1 MSRIRVLIADDH
13 AVVRAGIRL
22 LLDAHPDIQ
31 VVGEARDGSEAV
43 ELARELRPDL
53 VLMDVAMANL
63 SGLEATRQL
72 RQAQPDIRV
81 LMLTMHADE
90 DYFFEAV
97 HAGASGYILKEAS
110 PGEVIEAVRT
120 VARGGVSFHCD
131 LARKLL
137 DDYLRRVQTGEEGE
151 SFSRLTE
158 REREILRLTAE
169 GRSARDIANLLTL
182 SPKTVERHRT
192 NLMDKLNLRNRAELI
207 RYALRKGLVSPDH

>member
-1 MSRIRVLIADDH
+1 MNSVTVLIADDH

-43 ELARELRPDL
+43 ALARELRPKV
-53 VLMDVAMANL
+53 VLMDVAMAGL

-72 RQAQPDIRV
+72 RQAQPGTQV

-90 DYFFEAV
+90 DYFFEAIR
-97 HAGASGYILKEAS
+97 AGAAGYVLKEAS
-110 PGEVIEAVRT
+110 PGEVVEAIRT
-120 VARGGVSFHCD
+120 VARGDVAFHSS

-137 DDYLRRVQTGEEGE
+137 DDYLRRVQAGEENE
-151 SFSRLTE
+151 SFGRLTE

-169 GRSARDIANLLTL
+169 GRSARDIAHLLTL

-192 NLMDKLNLRNRAELI
+192 NLMNKLNLHNRAELI
-207 RYALRKGLVSPDH
+207 RYALRKGLVTPDR

>member
-1 MSRIRVLIADDH
+1 MKKVRVLVADDH

-22 LLDAHPDIQ
+22 LLGAHGDID

-43 ELARELRPDL
+43 TLARELRPDV
-53 VLMDVAMANL
+53 VLMDVAMAGL

-72 RQAQPDIRV
+72 RQAQPGTQV

-90 DYFFEAV
+90 DYFFAAV
-97 HAGASGYILKEAS
+97 RAGASGYILKEAS
-110 PGEVIEAVRT
+110 PNEVVEAIRT
-120 VARGGVSFHCD
+120 VARGGVAFHSN
-131 LARKLL
+131 LARRLL
-137 DDYLRRVQTGEEGE
+137 DDYLRRVQAGEEGE

-169 GRSARDIANLLTL
+169 GRSARDIADLLTL

-192 NLMDKLNLRNRAELI
+192 NLMDKLDLHNRAELI
-207 RYALRKGLVSPDH
+207 RYALRKGLISPDH

>member
-1 MSRIRVLIADDH
+1 MNRIRVLIADDH

-22 LLDAHPDIQ
+22 LLDAHADIQ
-31 VVGEARDGSEAV
+31 VVGEARDGAEAIA
-43 ELARELRPDL
+43 LAAELRPQV
-53 VLMDVAMANL
+53 VLMDVAMAHL

-72 RQAQPDIRV
+72 RHAQPDVHV
-81 LMLTMHADE
+81 LMLTMHSDE

-97 HAGASGYILKEAS
+97 RAGASGYILKEAS
-110 PGEVIEAVRT
+110 PAEVVEAIRT
-120 VARGGVSFHCD
+120 VARGGVAFHSD

-137 DDYLRRVQTGEEGE
+137 DDYLRRVQAGEEGE

-207 RYALRKGLVSPDH
+207 RYAVRKGLVSPNH